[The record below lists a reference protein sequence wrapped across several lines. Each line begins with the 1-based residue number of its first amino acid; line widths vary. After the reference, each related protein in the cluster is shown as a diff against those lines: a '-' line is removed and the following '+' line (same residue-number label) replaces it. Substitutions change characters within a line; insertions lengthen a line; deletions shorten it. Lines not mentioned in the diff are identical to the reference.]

1 MIQKK
6 ESEIGGSQ
14 KSENYYHFLSRY
26 FIFLSN
32 HSDSEHR
39 MKSMKERQNEP
50 CVVSLLIREESHTT
64 FMRKWQLTCIEKGRS
79 RFEKPELHNIFL
91 SPQRWRFLIK
101 YGVFRRWR
109 VVTCDSKYRGGLGV
123 FHFSE
128 YKL

>member
-39 MKSMKERQNEP
+39 MKSMKEMQNEP

-64 FMRKWQLTCIEKGRS
+64 FMRK
-79 RFEKPELHNIFL
+79 
-91 SPQRWRFLIK
+91 
-101 YGVFRRWR
+101 
-109 VVTCDSKYRGGLGV
+109 
-123 FHFSE
+123 
-128 YKL
+128 